1 MLEKEITTET
11 VQRAVTIASALNHL
25 KNNRMEYLLVTTIL
39 YLTGLG
45 SDLWAKTAGMCV

>member
-11 VQRAVTIASALNHL
+11 VQRALTLATALNHL

-45 SDLWAKTAGMCV
+45 TELWAKTAGMCI